1 MAFKTISKNG
11 FDGDRFKF
19 EVAGTELVGYYL
31 GSQDIPI
38 NGKNVKRHSF
48 KTKTG
53 VVSTLGS
60 ANLDDGLSE
69 ATPGALTRVI
79 FEEEGRTKKGNR
91 FKRFTVQ
98 QDTDDVMSEPASAP
112 TAAASAPAA
121 QKSYQGSSVA
131 NKAAE
136 LKGQLNKTVA

>member
-31 GSQDIPI
+31 GSQEIPI

-48 KTKTG
+48 KTATG

-60 ANLDDGLSE
+60 ANLDDGLTE
-69 ATPGALTRVI
+69 ATPGALTRVV

-98 QDTDDVMSEPASAP
+98 QDTDDVMSEPAAAP
-112 TAAASAPAA
+112 AAQSAPAA

-131 NKAAE
+131 SKAAE